1 MHAICAISTAYGVG
15 GIAVIRVS
23 GEGSIAIVDG
33 LFRGRVSLADAK
45 GGTVH
50 FGRIERNGEVLDEVL
65 CSVFRAPHS
74 FTGEDTVEIACHGSL
89 YIQQELLRWLIDAGC
104 KAAEPGE
111 FTRRAFLNGKMDLTQ
126 AEAVADLIAAQSKAE
141 KDLALSQL
149 RGSVS
154 TELAALR
161 ERLLHITSLVELE
174 LDFAD
179 HEELEFADRTE
190 LQTLAD
196 EIEQKLAALMHSFR
210 TGNAIRNGISVAI
223 IGAPNVGK
231 STLLNALLGEQRA
244 IVSDIQGTTRDTIED
259 TLVIDGILFRLID
272 TAGIRET
279 NDVIE
284 RMGVERSRQAM
295 EKAQIIISVQDATRP
310 GEVIPATCPRPA
322 RDLTVLS
329 VLNKVDLCSVSEQ
342 SERSVLWQ
350 RSGLIPLSAKNG
362 DIEPLRRELVRVAK
376 EMLPTS
382 AVMLSNARH
391 YEAIT
396 RAHEAILRVR
406 QGLQDGLS
414 GELLSMDLQDC
425 LAALG
430 EVTGQITNTE
440 VLALNSK
447 SMDLSTRLIPA
458 LRAHEL
464 DIRTIITSRLER
476 GKVDLAIC
484 EQNSLLTG
492 EGQSGASPI
501 NWAAAKTYAQQYGE
515 QFGEP
520 VPAEVMAAILRFPDV
535 TKAVEDDSEMTDEEW
550 KDIQSLL
557 NRAIDAF
564 IAFRTQ
570 EGAALQAMFTEK
582 LDGIADLLAQVEPFE
597 KGRVAKIKERLE
609 ANLAQL
615 SAETQAQTDRNR
627 LEQEMIYY
635 LEKLDITEEKVRLTN
650 HIKYFRETMG
660 GEGAGVGK
668 KLGFIAQEMGREINT
683 LGSKSNQSEMQ
694 IIVVKMKDV
703 LEQIK
708 EQVLNVL

>member
-33 LFRGRVSLADAK
+33 LFRGRMSLADAK

-74 FTGEDTVEIACHGSL
+74 FTGEETVEIACHGSL

-161 ERLLHITSLVELE
+161 ERLLHFTSLVELE

-196 EIEQKLAALMHSFR
+196 EIEQKLAALIHSFA

-284 RMGVERSRQAM
+284 QMGVERSRQAM

-310 GEVIPATCPRPA
+310 GEVILATCPRPA

-342 SERSVLWQ
+342 SERSVLCQ

-362 DIEPLRRELVRVAK
+362 DIEPLKRELVRVAK

-391 YEAIT
+391 YEAIS

-406 QGLQDGLS
+406 KGLQDGLS

-440 VLALNSK
+440 VLANIFSK
-447 SMDLSTRLIPA
+447 FCI
-458 LRAHEL
+458 
-464 DIRTIITSRLER
+464 
-476 GKVDLAIC
+476 GK
-484 EQNSLLTG
+484 
-492 EGQSGASPI
+492 
-501 NWAAAKTYAQQYGE
+501 
-515 QFGEP
+515 
-520 VPAEVMAAILRFPDV
+520 
-535 TKAVEDDSEMTDEEW
+535 
-550 KDIQSLL
+550 
-557 NRAIDAF
+557 
-564 IAFRTQ
+564 
-570 EGAALQAMFTEK
+570 
-582 LDGIADLLAQVEPFE
+582 
-597 KGRVAKIKERLE
+597 
-609 ANLAQL
+609 
-615 SAETQAQTDRNR
+615 
-627 LEQEMIYY
+627 
-635 LEKLDITEEKVRLTN
+635 
-650 HIKYFRETMG
+650 
-660 GEGAGVGK
+660 
-668 KLGFIAQEMGREINT
+668 
-683 LGSKSNQSEMQ
+683 
-694 IIVVKMKDV
+694 
-703 LEQIK
+703 
-708 EQVLNVL
+708 